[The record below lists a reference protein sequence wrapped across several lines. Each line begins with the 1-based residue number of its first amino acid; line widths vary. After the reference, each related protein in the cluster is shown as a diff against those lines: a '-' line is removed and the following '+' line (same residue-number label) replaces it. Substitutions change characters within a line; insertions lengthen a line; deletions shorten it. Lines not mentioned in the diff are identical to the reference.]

1 MNCLEDE
8 MSDLVRALKEALDYT
23 RLYRDQT
30 FVVKLGGEVLAS
42 PKLLDGLAVEIA
54 LLESLSIR
62 VVVVHG
68 GGPQA
73 TELSRTLG
81 FEPEIVAGRRVTTPE
96 ALEVAKMIYAGRLNV
111 DVLAALRAQGV
122 RGVGLSGIDGGLV
135 EAHRRP
141 PVAVNDDEGMT
152 RTVDFGEVGDV
163 DSVDPSLLELLL
175 AQGYVPVVASLAA
188 DRNGNPLNV
197 NADTLAEAIA
207 TALAAKKLIYLTGAP
222 GLLRDAGDPSSLVA
236 FACPD
241 DLRDLMSEGRI
252 VGGMRPKV
260 EACLRAVENGVRRTH
275 IVDGRSPDALLVE
288 LFTGHGSGTMIVAE
302 REMES
307 YQEHGR

>member
-1 MNCLEDE
+1 
-8 MSDLVRALKEALDYT
+8 MSNLVQGLKAALDYT

-42 PKLLDGLAVEIA
+42 ANLLDGLAVEIA

-73 TELSRTLG
+73 TQLSRTLG

-96 ALEVAKMIYAGRLNV
+96 VLDVAKMIYAGRLNV

-122 RGVGLSGIDGGLV
+122 RGVGLSGIDGALV
-135 EAHRRP
+135 EVHRRP
-141 PVAVNDDEGMT
+141 PVSVNDDDGTT

-163 DSVDPSLLELLL
+163 DRVDPSLLELLL
-175 AQGYVPVVASLAA
+175 PQGYVPVVASLAA
-188 DRNGNPLNV
+188 DREGHPLNV

-207 TALAAKKLIYLTGAP
+207 TALGAEKLIYLTGAP
-222 GLLRDAGDPSSLVA
+222 GLLRDVKDPSSLVA

-241 DLRDLMSEGRI
+241 DLRELMAEGKI

-307 YQEHGR
+307 YQEHGL